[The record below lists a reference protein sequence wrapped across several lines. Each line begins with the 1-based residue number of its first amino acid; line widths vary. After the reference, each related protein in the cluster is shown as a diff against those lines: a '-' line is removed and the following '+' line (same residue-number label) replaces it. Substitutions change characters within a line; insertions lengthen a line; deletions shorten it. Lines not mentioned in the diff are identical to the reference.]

1 VTYPNFQ
8 KESSTC
14 ANCGNALF
22 NDGEFTNQSY
32 LTIRDNFM
40 IVNFFQ
46 FEDGTDNMFCDAN
59 CLASFLSAEEV
70 EILESEW
77 RR

>member
-1 VTYPNFQ
+1 MTYPNFE
-8 KESSTC
+8 KDSSTC

-40 IVNFFQ
+40 IVNFSSLKMEQTICFVMQ
-46 FEDGTDNMFCDAN
+46 IVLLVF
-59 CLASFLSAEEV
+59 SAEEV
-70 EILESEW
+70 EILESE
-77 RR
+77 

>member
-1 VTYPNFQ
+1 M
-8 KESSTC
+8 
-14 ANCGNALF
+14 F

-70 EILESEW
+70 EILESE
-77 RR
+77 

>member
-1 VTYPNFQ
+1 MAYPKFD

-14 ANCGNALF
+14 ANCGNELF
-22 NDGEFTNQSY
+22 DETGFTNQSY
-32 LTIRDNFM
+32 LTVRDNFM

-46 FEDGTDNMFCDAN
+46 FEDGSDNMFCDAN

-70 EILESEW
+70 EIAESEE
-77 RR
+77 